1 MSEVDV
7 LPAPGGAE
15 ELPPEAPGAPRLPRL
30 AVTVH
35 RMDGGLENGASE
47 SRALSPAGYP
57 VFIPPDSDR
66 PRLIPL
72 NDIKYVVIGSVEDPD
87 LEADPGEKAVARKA
101 ILRFRDGEWI
111 PVYMD
116 PSQASDGVG
125 LAVKVRLSE
134 RQRVIPAIASSR
146 AILEMQFVD
155 TWMTPSEGPTPQRRR
170 SDIEQAAARQGKD
183 LHKLANDFRDRL
195 ALVRDAGLTTG
206 DTLAFSRAVRTYL
219 DRFLVEDGITLTP
232 AEKSALADIIL
243 RAAVGYGPLD
253 PLLHDRSVSEI
264 MVNGPDQVFIE
275 RRGVIAKS
283 EVRFDDE
290 NQLLE
295 TIRRM
300 VATTGRHIDG
310 LNPMVDARLPD
321 GSRVNAIIRPASIHG
336 PALTIRKF
344 KDAVLGMDDLTREG
358 SLSPAMSEF
367 LKAAVLGRMN
377 ILVSGGTGS
386 GKTTSLNV
394 IARFIPHN
402 QRVITIEDAAEL
414 QIDHPHVISLE
425 HRPPNIEGKGELT
438 IRQLLRNSLRMRPDR
453 ILVGEVRGSEALDM
467 LQAMN
472 TGHDGSMSTIHSN
485 SARDA
490 LSRLETMVM
499 MASIDIPFEA
509 VRAQIASAVNLIVHQ
524 ARMPDG
530 RRKIAQIAEVVGYDQ
545 NGAILRDVFLLGM
558 GSDLRLEYNATG
570 YVPTALDKAA
580 FYGVQVDQD
589 LFDPVKSRFVPAGSD
604 SMMPVVKDP
613 LITGQRGGE
622 KEVVRQVVVV
632 PFSSERPGAAAPAAA
647 AQGSGSIANTPEMQE
662 VMRQALQQYTTAR
675 SAPTPAAPTPA
686 QTPEMQ
692 EEMRKILDVIRSASA
707 DLVEAQQV
715 QAAASAQAAAPAF
728 AYPASPAPAAEEP
741 GQAPALPA
749 PAHVETPATPVAGQA
764 AVAAGPIPSV
774 PPAPRFDNS
783 AQAAQALQA
792 ATAMARATTEL
803 GRIAAQAQSG
813 FIANA
818 GMLPTVQTEARG
830 GQGVSRRLHAV
841 IETIVSQK
849 NLNLRLADAVT
860 QAFEGAELKASDY
873 AAPNKLSKESASREL
888 RQAVEAGLLEM
899 VRYPQGEAG
908 FKAGPSLLRE
918 VAMGLG
924 QNVDV
929 NQPLSAETIIGS
941 LATGQTEGTVAIMFT
956 DVEGS
961 TNLLS
966 TRGFTESHEIMKA
979 YETIVGE
986 KIAEHAG
993 RRIKG
998 LGDGVMV
1005 SFGSTRHAVECAI
1018 DIQRAITDYSK
1029 ANPQRRLRIRIGI
1042 NTGEVVEE
1050 AGDFFG
1056 AAVNMAARVAG
1067 KAKGGQVLVS
1077 DVVRQ
1082 LVGPVSEI
1090 TFSYRGSYKLKGF
1103 PDRWRLHEATP
1114 GAAPAHI
1121 AAVVV
1126 PAGDGFVGREQERQD
1141 IKLVLDRATTGTGG
1155 IVLISGAPGIGATRL
1170 AAEAA
1175 AEAGRKGWT
1184 VVGGGCNEQ
1193 ADEPYSVF
1201 RQALAA
1207 AVAAAGQR
1215 PLYEVAGEAGPAL
1228 LDLVPGLRA
1237 KMRGQPTPG
1246 PVPAERRREQLY
1258 KGVFD
1263 LLVACQ
1269 GTRPLLVVLNDLQ
1282 WADDGSVLLLRDL
1295 AERLGGSKIVI
1306 LGTYWDTDLDP
1317 ARPFT
1322 SVVSRLLRR
1331 RRAQRIPLGRL
1342 TDSEV
1347 EKMLTMIAGSTLT
1360 AVQTVGIQAA
1370 TDGNPLFVEQSY
1382 LYTAE
1387 SEGMLGGVRA
1397 RPVANFTEE
1406 DLELAQSVRGLI
1418 GRRLERVSE
1427 PAHRMLIAAAVIG
1440 RDFDVSLL
1448 DAFGELSGRELRE
1461 ALDEA
1466 AKARLLAAAG
1476 PDRYRFTHDLVRQ
1489 RVLAGMPLPRLQ
1501 AYHLAV
1507 ADTLERVYGKTVKE
1521 HASEIAYHLYQ
1532 AGTAASPAR
1541 TSSLLS
1547 QAARNALGVGAFEEV
1562 LRLVESALQLLPA
1575 EERKE
1580 RASVLAMRAEAFTG
1594 LGRREEAKTA
1604 WVVAADRFEEAGD
1617 KKGAAAARARVEMPV
1632 EEPDVYPQATPAPA
1646 ATAVAVAEEPV
1657 PEPVPELPPAQ
1668 DTNLAANGT
1677 GA

>member
-1 MSEVDV
+1 LADVNV
-7 LPAPGGAE
+7 LPGSSTPAQ
-15 ELPPEAPGAPRLPRL
+15 EAPRANRV

-35 RMDGGLENGASE
+35 RMDGGLESGESE
-47 SRALSPAGYP
+47 ARALSAAGFPIYT
-57 VFIPPDSDR
+57 PPDAER
-66 PRLIPL
+66 PRLIPIA
-72 NDIKYVVIGSVEDPD
+72 DIKYVVIGSVEDPT
-87 LEADPGEKAVARKA
+87 LEADPGDKATARRA

-111 PVYMD
+111 PAYME
-116 PSQASDGVG
+116 PSQVNDGVG
-125 LAVKVRLSE
+125 LAVKIRLAE
-134 RQRVIPAIASSR
+134 RQKVISAIASSR
-146 AILEMQFVD
+146 ALLELQFVD
-155 TWMTPSEGPTPQRRR
+155 TWTTPAEGPTPQRRR
-170 SDIEQAAARQGKD
+170 TDIEQAAARQGKD

-219 DRFLVEDGITLTP
+219 DRFLSEDGITLTTV
-232 AEKSALADIIL
+232 EKSALADIIL

-275 RRGVIAKS
+275 RRGVLAKS

-414 QIDHPHVISLE
+414 QIDHPHVIALE
-425 HRPPNIEGKGELT
+425 HRPPNVEGKGELT

-453 ILVGEVRGSEALDM
+453 ILVGEVRGAEALDM

-545 NGAILRDVFLLGM
+545 NGPILRDIFLLGM
-558 GSDLRLEYNATG
+558 GGDLRLEYNATG

-580 FYGVQVDQD
+580 FYGVQVDQE
-589 LFDPVKSRFVPAGSD
+589 LFDPVKARFIPAGSD

-632 PFSSERPGAAAPAAA
+632 PFSSERPNVAAPPPQQVQATVAGPPQSMAA
-647 AQGSGSIANTPEMQE
+647 
-662 VMRQALQQYTTAR
+662 
-675 SAPTPAAPTPA
+675 
-686 QTPEMQ
+686 TPEMQ
-692 EEMRKILDVIRSASA
+692 EEMRKLIDAARSAVA
-707 DLVEAQQV
+707 DL
-715 QAAASAQAAAPAF
+715 QAAAPPLPPP
-728 AYPASPAPAAEEP
+728 PAAPAPVYEAPATFSPPVLPPVPPPAAIPSTPLE
-741 GQAPALPA
+741 GQAPM
-749 PAHVETPATPVAGQA
+749 A
-764 AVAAGPIPSV
+764 AAPIPAA
-774 PPAPRFDNS
+774 PPVIAPNDS
-783 AQAAQALQA
+783 AAAAQALQA

-803 GRIAAQAQSG
+803 GRIAAAASSG

-818 GMLPTVQTEARG
+818 GMLPTIQVEGHG
-830 GQGVSRRLHAV
+830 GGAGVSRRLKAV
-841 IETIVSQK
+841 IESIVSKK
-849 NLNLRLADAVT
+849 NLNLRLASPIV
-860 QAFEGAELKASDY
+860 QVFEGAELKASDY
-873 AAPNKLSKESASREL
+873 AKPNNLSKESAAREL
-888 RQAVEAGLLEM
+888 RQAAEAGLLEM
-899 VRYPQGEAG
+899 VKYPQGEAG

-918 VAMGLG
+918 VAEGLG
-924 QNVDV
+924 H
-929 NQPLSAETIIGS
+929 PLAAGEALTADTIIGS
-941 LATGQTEGTVAIMFT
+941 LSTGQTEGTVAVMFT

-1005 SFGSTRHAVECAI
+1005 SFGSTRHAVECAL
-1018 DIQRAITDYSK
+1018 DIQKATAEYSK
-1029 ANPQRRLRIRIGI
+1029 SNPQRKLKIRIGI

-1050 AGDFFG
+1050 AGDIFG

-1077 DVVRQ
+1077 EVVRQ
-1082 LVGPVSEI
+1082 LVGPVAEI
-1090 TFSYRGSYKLKGF
+1090 NFAYKGHYKLKGF
-1103 PDRWRLHEATP
+1103 PDRWRLHEALP
-1114 GAAPAHI
+1114 GVQMAAI
-1121 AAVVV
+1121 V
-1126 PAGDGFVGREQERQD
+1126 PTLTAGDGFVDRDQEKLD
-1141 IKLVLDRATTGTGG
+1141 IKMVLDRAVTGTGG
-1155 IVLISGAPGIGATRL
+1155 LILLAGAPGIGASRL
-1170 AAEAA
+1170 ASEVGAD
-1175 AEAGRKGWT
+1175 AGRRGWL
-1184 VVGGGCNEQ
+1184 VLSGRCIEQ
-1193 ADEPYSVF
+1193 ESNTYAPF
-1201 RQALAA
+1201 REVLSA
-1207 AVAAAGQR
+1207 AVAAGGQR
-1215 PLYEVAGEAGPAL
+1215 PLQEVVASSGTL
-1228 LDLVPGLRA
+1228 LTELVPSLRT
-1237 KMRGQPTPG
+1237 KLRGMQTTAE
-1246 PVPAERRREQLY
+1246 VPHDKRREQLFH
-1258 KGVFD
+1258 GVFD
-1263 LLVACQ
+1263 LLVAAQ
-1269 GTRPLLVVLNDLQ
+1269 GTRPMLIVIDDLQ
-1282 WADDGSVLLLRDL
+1282 WADEASVLLLRDL
-1295 AERLGGSKIVI
+1295 AERLGSSKIVVI
-1306 LGTYWDTDLDP
+1306 GTYWDTDLDP

-1331 RRAQRIPLGRL
+1331 RRAQRVSLGRIS
-1342 TDSEV
+1342 DGDV
-1347 EKMLTMIAGSTLT
+1347 EKMLTRLAGALLT
-1360 AVQTVGIQAA
+1360 PVQVIGIQAA
-1370 TDGNPLFVEQSY
+1370 TEGNPLFVEHSY
-1382 LYTAE
+1382 LYMAE
-1387 SEGMLGGVRA
+1387 SEGILGGVRA
-1397 RPVANFTEE
+1397 RPQASYTEE

-1418 GRRLERVSE
+1418 GRRLERLSE

-1440 RDFDVSLL
+1440 RDFDIPLL
-1448 DAFGELSGRELRE
+1448 EAFGELSGRELRE

-1466 AKARLLAAAG
+1466 TRARLLASAG
-1476 PDRYRFTHDLVRQ
+1476 SDRFRFSHDLVRQ
-1489 RVLAGMPLPRLQ
+1489 RVLAGMALPRLQ

-1507 ADTLERVYGKTVKE
+1507 ADTLERVYGKNVKE
-1521 HASEIAYHLYQ
+1521 RAGEVAYHLYQ
-1532 AGTAASPAR
+1532 AGTAAGAVR
-1541 TSSLLS
+1541 TSSFLAM
-1547 QAARNALGVGAFEEV
+1547 AARNALAVGAFEEV
-1562 LRLVESALQLLPA
+1562 LRLIESQLLLLPA
-1575 EERKE
+1575 DKTRE
-1580 RASVLAMRAEAFTG
+1580 RAEALLMRGDAFAG
-1594 LGRREEAKTA
+1594 LGRKEEAKSA
-1604 WVVAADRFEEAGD
+1604 WSVAAQRFDDLGD
-1617 KKGAAAARARVEMPV
+1617 KKSAASARFRAQGAPETTLEADGHEAGPLSEPPGTRQPLLGEPRAVVPNGPAEDGHEATAA
-1632 EEPDVYPQATPAPA
+1632 EPAAGTQVATP
-1646 ATAVAVAEEPV
+1646 E
-1657 PEPVPELPPAQ
+1657 PPASL
-1668 DTNLAANGT
+1668 N
-1677 GA
+1677 